1 MILLSDDTSL
11 ISVFQ
16 LPLFD
21 LDEGFLITSQNDS
34 FQSLFDTE
42 IGQDITSLSA
52 DFVTRKCQ
60 RAIEASK
67 PYRFRIDS
75 KALRPMSY
83 QIELHATKT
92 GYSGFATDASLASK
106 AEALM
111 ASYSQMIEKQNRE
124 IKEKTEQLNIWSKR
138 IQEELAQARTV
149 QTLLVPDN
157 ITAASLHS
165 ICVPLHELSGD
176 FHEVAYHAD
185 GSVTY
190 ISGDVAGK
198 GIYAAILLAQT
209 LTAFRAFYDAPT
221 LTDLLC
227 HIVRILEDRFPDGL
241 FVALTLVRQSADKQ
255 QVSLLNCGNPDSLYV
270 AADGHWRRLGS
281 GGPAIGILPED
292 FYRTSVEETLSL
304 SSGRL
309 YVFSDGILDLV
320 DETGRA
326 FETEDEAY
334 QCLASQDQALQ
345 SKTPELFRAIAARYP
360 QADDVTLACF
370 YED

>member
-1 MILLSDDTSL
+1 MLSEETSL

-16 LPLFD
+16 LPLLD
-21 LDEGFLITSQNDS
+21 LDEAFLITSQNDS
-34 FQSLFDTE
+34 FQTLFDTE
-42 IGQDITSLSA
+42 IGQDITSLST
-52 DFVTRKCQ
+52 DFVARKCD
-60 RAIEASK
+60 RAIKAGK
-67 PYRFRIDS
+67 PYRFRIDT
-75 KALRPMSY
+75 AAMRPTSY
-83 QIELHATKT
+83 QIELHSTKT

-138 IQEELAQARTV
+138 IQDELAQARTV
-149 QTLLVPDN
+149 QTLLVPD
-157 ITAASLHS
+157 TLTSEGLHS

-176 FHEVAYHAD
+176 FHEIAQHAD
-185 GSVTY
+185 GSMTY

-241 FVALTLVRQSADKQ
+241 FVALTLVRLSADRQ
-255 QVSLLNCGNPDSLYV
+255 QVSVLNCGNPDSLYV
-270 AADGHWRRLGS
+270 ADDGHWRRFGS

-292 FYRTSVEETLSL
+292 FYRTTSEETLSL

-326 FETEDEAY
+326 FDTEDDAY
-334 QCLASQDQALQ
+334 QGLAQQDQTFKA
-345 SKTPELFRAIAARYP
+345 KTPDLFRALAARYP
-360 QADDVTLACF
+360 QSDDITMACF
-370 YED
+370 YKS

>member
-1 MILLSDDTSL
+1 
-11 ISVFQ
+11 
-16 LPLFD
+16 
-21 LDEGFLITSQNDS
+21 
-34 FQSLFDTE
+34 
-42 IGQDITSLSA
+42 
-52 DFVTRKCQ
+52 
-60 RAIEASK
+60 
-67 PYRFRIDS
+67 
-75 KALRPMSY
+75 
-83 QIELHATKT
+83 
-92 GYSGFATDASLASK
+92 
-106 AEALM
+106 M

-157 ITAASLHS
+157 ITAAGLHS

-227 HIVRILEDRFPDGL
+227 HIVRILEDRFPDSL

-255 QVSLLNCGNPDSLYV
+255 QVSLLNAGILIAFV

-345 SKTPELFRAIAARYP
+345 SKAPNYFALLRH
-360 QADDVTLACF
+360 VTHKLMMSL
-370 YED
+370 